1 MDEPVEPVLHNKLPL
16 AVVDKIEIPA
26 QVLST
31 VTTGVA
37 GTDDGVLITAIVI
50 VDIHPAAFFTV
61 TL

>member
-1 MDEPVEPVLHNKLPL
+1 MDEPAEPVLHAKLPL
-16 AVVDKIEIPA
+16 AVVDKTDTPA

-37 GTDDGVLITAIVI
+37 GTAGGALITAVVI
-50 VDIHPAAFFTV
+50 VDIHPPAFFTV